1 MKMLKIKGIE
11 KNFVIDSGKIY
22 NINIENSQYFNRLI
36 NGLIDLDEDIFIFSE
51 NYELSNF
58 SKNSLIIMDI
68 FSLNPNSKKILT
80 TLYNRIEKNYLSNE
94 DKEHIYKIN
103 SDILNILE
111 KISLELDVE
120 VEYECDFD
128 FIKILNSYQFRFKE
142 NGQTLLE
149 RLITFIKANLE
160 IKSFDFII
168 AINLL
173 SMINEKDLEIMQK
186 ELELLQITLININSI
201 SKINKNIVDY
211 TTIDD
216 DLCEF

>member
-51 NYELSNF
+51 NYELCNF

-111 KISLELDVE
+111 KISLELNVE

-168 AINLL
+168 TINLL

>member
-128 FIKILNSYQFRFKE
+128 FVKILNSYQFRFKE

-168 AINLL
+168 TINLL

>member
-168 AINLL
+168 TINLL